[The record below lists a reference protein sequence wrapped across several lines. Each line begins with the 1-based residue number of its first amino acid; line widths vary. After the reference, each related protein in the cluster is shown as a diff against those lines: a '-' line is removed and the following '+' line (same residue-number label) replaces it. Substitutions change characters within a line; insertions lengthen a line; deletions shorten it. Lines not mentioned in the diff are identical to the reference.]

1 MPLRHGL
8 RIEESRIWV
17 IHRLQEYGPFDYEWS
32 SDLQGMEMTYQGQKF
47 GEYCNS
53 REFFADLS
61 EFNLPTSVYSVA
73 TIALGT
79 LIQSIL
85 NGRPSSQREGLIL
98 RRLEN
103 SEFSKYATFD
113 DEK

>member
-17 IHRLQEYGPFDYEWS
+17 IHRLEEYGPFDYEWS
-32 SDLQGMEMTYQGQKF
+32 PDLQGMEMTYQGQKF

-61 EFNLPTSVYSVA
+61 EFKLPRSVYSVA

-79 LIQSIL
+79 LIQAIL
-85 NGRPSSQREGLIL
+85 NGNPSPQRESLIL
-98 RRLEN
+98 RRLAN
-103 SEFSKYATFD
+103 SEFSKYATTSNND
-113 DEK
+113 